1 LRPAPGKR
9 WQHLVIGAV
18 LAAVCLN
25 PSLHPGRTDAWSS
38 QDLPL
43 ASEVADL
50 GEALE
55 GLATFA
61 PRPSENSLLSSAPAG
76 WVQTGSIGASRGPD
90 ALKPQ
95 RYLVQ
100 PGDSLA
106 TIADHF
112 AIDVPTMLGAN
123 AIDDPDLLPVGTE
136 LNVLPVVGLLYQV
149 ADGDTLGLIADN
161 YAVDLPEIVRVN
173 ALPSAELIVAGDQ
186 LILPGA
192 RPRSVDS
199 AHQVAPVLTIPA
211 PVLSQPDF
219 FWPAHGRI
227 TTYFRQ
233 VGWTS
238 PRGHAGIDIAA
249 PLGAPIAA
257 AATGQVVLATRA
269 GGPYGTMAIIDH
281 GDGLRTVY
289 GHLSELDVDVG
300 ERVDRGQ
307 LVGLCGSTGF
317 STGPH
322 LHFEVRQEGELR
334 DPLSYLP

>member
-1 LRPAPGKR
+1 LSPGPGKR
-9 WQHLVIGAV
+9 CQHLAIGAV
-18 LAAVCLN
+18 LAIVCLN
-25 PSLHPGRTDAWSS
+25 PTVRPVRTDAWPGQDSS
-38 QDLPL
+38 F
-43 ASEVADL
+43 ASGVANL
-50 GEALE
+50 GDTLE

-61 PRPSENSLLSSAPAG
+61 PQPSENTLLASAPAG
-76 WVQTGSIGASRGPD
+76 SAQTGSVGASRGPD
-90 ALKPQ
+90 ALKPL

-106 TIADHF
+106 SIADHF
-112 AIDVPTMLGAN
+112 AIDVPTMLSAN

-136 LNVLPVVGLLYQV
+136 LNVLPLIGLLYQV
-149 ADGDTLGLIADN
+149 ADGDTLGLIADD

-173 ALPSAELIVAGDQ
+173 ALPSAEMIVAGDQ

-199 AHQVAPVLTIPA
+199 TRQVAPVLTVPA
-211 PVLSQPDF
+211 PVLSQPIF
-219 FWPAHGRI
+219 LWPAHGQI

-257 AATGQVVLATRA
+257 ASTGRVVLATHA
-269 GGPYGTMAIIDH
+269 GGPYGTMVIIDH

-300 ERVDRGQ
+300 EPVDRGQ

>member
-1 LRPAPGKR
+1 MSPGPGKHC
-9 WQHLVIGAV
+9 QHLFIGVV
-18 LAAVCLN
+18 LATVCLN
-25 PSLHPGRTDAWSS
+25 PSFRLVRTNALSG
-38 QDLPL
+38 QDSTL
-43 ASEVADL
+43 ASGVADL
-50 GEALE
+50 GDALE

-61 PRPSENSLLSSAPAG
+61 PRPSENALLTSAPAG
-76 WVQTGSIGASRGPD
+76 PAQTGSVGTSRGRD
-90 ALKPQ
+90 ALKPL

-106 TIADHF
+106 SIADHF

-136 LNVLPVVGLLYQV
+136 LPVLPLVGVLYQV
-149 ADGDTLGLIADN
+149 ADGDTLGLIADH
-161 YAVDLPEIVRVN
+161 YAVELPEIVRIN
-173 ALPSAELIVAGDQ
+173 ALPSAEFIVEGDR

-192 RPRSVDS
+192 RPRSASS
-199 AHQVAPVLTIPA
+199 ARQVAPLVAVPA
-211 PVLSQPDF
+211 PILIQPSF
-219 FWPAHGRI
+219 LWPAHGRI

-257 AATGQVVLATRA
+257 AATGRVVLATRA
-269 GGPYGTMAIIDH
+269 GGPYGTMVIVDH
-281 GDGLRTVY
+281 GDGIRTVY
-289 GHLSELDVDVG
+289 GHLSELDVDTG
-300 ERVDRGQ
+300 EPVDRGQ
-307 LVGLCGSTGF
+307 LIGLCGSTGF

>member
-1 LRPAPGKR
+1 LSPGPGKA

-25 PSLHPGRTDAWSS
+25 PSLHLVRTDALSD
-38 QDLPL
+38 QD
-43 ASEVADL
+43 SIVGSGVADL
-50 GEALE
+50 GDALE
-55 GLATFA
+55 SLATLA
-61 PRPSENSLLSSAPAG
+61 PRPSEDTPLTNAPAG
-76 WVQTGSIGASRGPD
+76 LTQTGLVGTGRGPD
-90 ALKPQ
+90 PLKPL

-106 TIADHF
+106 SIADNF

-136 LNVLPVVGLLYQV
+136 LTVLPLVGVLYRV
-149 ADGDTLGLIADN
+149 ADGDTLGFIADH

-173 ALPSAELIVAGDQ
+173 ALPSAEFIVEGDQ

-192 RPRSVDS
+192 RPSSTSS
-199 AHQVAPVLTIPA
+199 AGQEAPILSIPA
-211 PVLSQPDF
+211 PVLVQPSF
-219 FWPAHGRI
+219 LWPAHGRI
-227 TTYFRQ
+227 TSYFRQ

-249 PLGAPIAA
+249 PFGAPITA
-257 AATGQVVLATRA
+257 AATGQVVLATSA
-269 GGPYGTMAIIDH
+269 GGPYGTMIIIDH
-281 GDGLRTVY
+281 GDGIRTVY
-289 GHLSELDVDVG
+289 GHLSQLDVDVG
-300 ERVDRGQ
+300 QRVDRGQ
-307 LVGLCGSTGF
+307 LIGLCGSTGF